1 MTIWSKLK
9 SRGCLLTTAYGVPV
23 LLVSLFLLGDLW
35 WTLDY
40 ELAANIAIAVLAVA
54 VNVFTILYGFRSNWR
69 ANRIG
74 RIFLRKC
81 VFLSLV
87 LNQIVFAVWFDSE
100 YPGRQHVRFAIYAL
114 GAIAYVAMVISLWHE
129 QQNDR
134 RELEQE
140 L

>member
-1 MTIWSKLK
+1 MNLYAKLK
-9 SRGCLLTTAYGVPV
+9 SRGCLLTTAYGLPV
-23 LLVSLFLLGDLW
+23 IAVTLFLLGDIW

-40 ELAANIAIAVLAVA
+40 QLAANIAIAILAGA
-54 VNVFTILYGFRSNWR
+54 VNTFTILYATRSNWR

-81 VFLSLV
+81 IFLSLV
-87 LNQIVFAVWFDSE
+87 LDQIVFAVWFDSE

-114 GAIAYVAMVISLWHE
+114 GAIAYVAMVISLWNE
-129 QQNDR
+129 QQSDR
-134 RELEQE
+134 REPERE